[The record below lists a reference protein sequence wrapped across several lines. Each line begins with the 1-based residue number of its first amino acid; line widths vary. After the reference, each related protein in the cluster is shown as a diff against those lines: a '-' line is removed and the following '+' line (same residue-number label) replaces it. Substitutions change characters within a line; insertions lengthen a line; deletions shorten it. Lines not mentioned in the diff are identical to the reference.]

1 MQLHEPLNQLT
12 PWATPL
18 TLLLGA
24 ATLILLVL
32 FFVQQRRRQLYS
44 QQVTRLCNLLEQAI
58 SHSSHLPM
66 ETISLPP
73 DLSEL
78 MKPINRLLAN
88 RAHEGKDHHQTLNQM
103 ARGLNHNMNNLL
115 FGILGAAQL
124 IQRRSKDPEILNWA
138 KVVHSDGQQLT
149 EVIKELTEAVTE
161 QIDHTPDLIDLDQQ
175 VRSVLTSQQ
184 ASWQQLAENQGCP
197 VEFHTNLGDS
207 SKFIRANGNAINKML
222 KHLLQNAVDAT
233 AAGGNIWVH
242 TYQPNPSEITVEIR
256 DDGVGMD
263 ATTRRRVFDPFFT
276 TKHKLGT
283 GLGLST
289 VLTTVL
295 QWDGTVSVTSEPGN
309 GSSFMVTFPAV
320 EGPVKSSSST
330 DTTQRS
336 ARVLVVDDQ
345 EAIGSVITSALNKR
359 FTITVF
365 QDAESVLEVFVPGQ
379 WDIAMIDLG
388 LPGLPGD
395 RLAELLRQ
403 QDPNIIRV
411 LMTGW
416 VLDDNDPRRTQFEH
430 YLQKPVADIA
440 RLNQFLGDALYEH
453 DQKAETETE
462 TEH

>member
-24 ATLILLVL
+24 ATLTLLVL
-32 FFVQQRRRQLYS
+32 FIVQQRRRQLYN
-44 QQVTRLCNLLEQAI
+44 QQVARLCHLLEQAI

-73 DLSEL
+73 DLSDL
-78 MKPINRLLAN
+78 MKPINRLLET
-88 RAHEGKDHHQTLNQM
+88 RAHEGKDHHQTLKQM

-124 IQRRSKDPEILNWA
+124 IQRRSEDPEILNWA

-161 QIDHTPDLIDLDQQ
+161 QVDHTPDLIDLNQQ
-175 VRSVLTSQQ
+175 VRSLLTGQQ
-184 ASWQQLAENQGCP
+184 ANWQQLAETQGCAL
-197 VEFHTNLGDS
+197 EFHINLS
-207 SKFIRANGNAINKML
+207 SSSSFIRANGNGINKML

-233 AAGGNIWVH
+233 ASGGNIWVH
-242 TYQPNPSEITVEIR
+242 TYQPNPSEITIEIR
-256 DDGVGMD
+256 DDGIGMD

-295 QWDGTVSVTSEPGN
+295 QWDGTVSVRSEPGS

-320 EGPVKSSSST
+320 EDPVESVSST

-336 ARVLVVDDQ
+336 AKVLVVDDQ
-345 EAIGSVITSALNKR
+345 EAVGSVITSALNKR
-359 FTITVF
+359 FTSNVF

-416 VLDDNDPRRTQFEH
+416 VLDDNDPRRKQFEY

-440 RLNQFLGDALYEH
+440 QLNQFLADALN
-453 DQKAETETE
+453 DQKQSQTSD
-462 TEH
+462 